1 LVRGVDADYSGASID
16 PTVFSVTAQL
26 LPGKD
31 PAPVEREID
40 GLIDKVKAE
49 LISERELE
57 KAKNQVEAAF
67 IFSRD
72 SIFGQAMKIGFYEV
86 AGDWRLM
93 DRYLEGIRKVNRED
107 IHRVA
112 RQYLDRDRRTVGTL
126 IPVKL
131 KSP

>member
-1 LVRGVDADYSGASID
+1 LVRGIDADYSGASID

-40 GLIDKVKAE
+40 GLIEKIKAE
-49 LISERELE
+49 LVSERELQ

-72 SIFGQAMKIGFYEV
+72 SIFGQAMKIGFYEI

-93 DRYLEGIRKVNRED
+93 ERYLEGIRKVSRED
-107 IHRVA
+107 IRKVA
-112 RQYLDRDRRTVGTL
+112 QQYLDRDRRTVGTL
-126 IPVKL
+126 IPVKANT
-131 KSP
+131 P